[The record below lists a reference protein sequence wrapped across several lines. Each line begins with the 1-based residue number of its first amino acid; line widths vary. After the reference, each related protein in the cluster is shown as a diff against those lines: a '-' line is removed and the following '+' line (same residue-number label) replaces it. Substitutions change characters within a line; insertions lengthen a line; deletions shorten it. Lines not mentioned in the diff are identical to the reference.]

1 MSAAALIDQSPES
14 RRKMRFSDMKY
25 GFYPA
30 VSLSARRTAATLLL
44 ALFMLLTLSRPAL
57 AESAAPEFSPQ
68 DEILSAMAVYSWFT
82 IAPLDV
88 NGDVPS
94 PDGSRYRVLDD
105 ALVSAEA
112 MQETLAAHFSD
123 DIIKELWAWGAYETV
138 DGLLYGYYPGE
149 SPYERPVDPN
159 ISEVEYALALH
170 TDDARIYTV
179 TVYALTADEP
189 LLFEFI
195 QEKTDDGRWVFT
207 QFPFFW

>member
-1 MSAAALIDQSPES
+1 
-14 RRKMRFSDMKY
+14 MKY

-30 VSLSARRTAATLLL
+30 ASISARICRAAGLLL
-44 ALFMLLTLSRPAL
+44 ALVMLLTLTLPAS
-57 AESAAPEFSPQ
+57 AESTAAPEISPR
-68 DEILSAMAVYSWFT
+68 DEILSAMTVYSWFT

-94 PDGSRYRVLDD
+94 PSGDKYRVLDET
-105 ALVSAEA
+105 LVSADA
-112 MQETLAAHFSD
+112 MRETLRAYFSD
-123 DIIKELWAWGAYETV
+123 DIIEELWAWGSYDES

-149 SPYERPVDPN
+149 SPYERPIDPD
-159 ISEVEYALALH
+159 ISEVEYALTLH

-179 TVYALTADEP
+179 TVYALSSDEP

-195 QEKTDDGRWVFT
+195 QEKAEDGRWVFT